1 MSESELLTA
10 IRKDDEENVRV
21 LLERGIKP
29 NVDCIKVGFYK
40 KNANIINLLFKHR
53 NYNSDQ
59 YYDTYQILIN
69 DLLVALD
76 INFMNY
82 ASGIQAETIINS
94 VIDNYKNNNV
104 LDILIKHKDFNKLIY
119 KLNLI
124 RENFYEIFYDN
135 KKLYKEIK
143 DVVEEQLFS
152 LIFRSCALT
161 EVDELRK
168 KLHDLGI
175 NEIDGKPINGIKS
188 ETDLCNLIE
197 KGLKVDIHK
206 YDDIDYTKIKPAIR
220 RVTYDDD
227 DDELLS
233 DN

>member
-1 MSESELLTA
+1 MSESELLIA
-10 IRKDDEENVRV
+10 IRKDNEENVRV

-29 NVDCIKVGFYK
+29 NDDCIKVGFYK
-40 KNANIINLLFKHR
+40 KNANIINLLFKYR
-53 NYNSDQ
+53 NYNNEQ
-59 YYDTYQILIN
+59 YYDIYQILIN

-82 ASGIQAETIINS
+82 TSGIQAETIINS
-94 VIDNYKNNNV
+94 VIDNYYFNNV
-104 LDILIKHKDFNKLIY
+104 LDKLIKHKDFSKLIY

-124 RENFYEIFYDN
+124 RENYYETFYDN

-161 EVDELRK
+161 EVDKLRK

-175 NEIDGKPINGIKS
+175 HEINGNPIDGIDS
-188 ETDLCNLIE
+188 ETKLCDLIE
-197 KGLKVDIHK
+197 HGLNVDIHK
-206 YDDIDYTKIKPAIR
+206 YDDIDFNKIKPAVR

-227 DDELLS
+227 DESLS